1 MINVSLQKIQEYCHA
16 VKNTRA
22 QTRRGARFFNI
33 SIMQKTQKKHGG
45 VLVKLYLMTKNTF
58 ALEYLNNFARFNTYA
73 QNFFYAI
80 AIFQSNYDYTCE
92 PLTC

>member
-1 MINVSLQKIQEYCHA
+1 MLSKIQEHIRDA
-16 VKNTRA
+16 VHDFLTFLSCKKRKKN
-22 QTRRGARFFNI
+22 
-33 SIMQKTQKKHGG
+33 MEEC
-45 VLVKLYLMTKNTF
+45 KLYLMTKNTF
-58 ALEYLNNFARFNTYA
+58 ALEYLNNFARFNKYA